1 MLKKINSTKILV
13 KRDDIFVLFDRTN
26 NGDCDDKEKKK
37 SLSVL
42 IPFHLN
48 SNI

>member
-26 NGDCDDKEKKK
+26 SGDCDEEEKK